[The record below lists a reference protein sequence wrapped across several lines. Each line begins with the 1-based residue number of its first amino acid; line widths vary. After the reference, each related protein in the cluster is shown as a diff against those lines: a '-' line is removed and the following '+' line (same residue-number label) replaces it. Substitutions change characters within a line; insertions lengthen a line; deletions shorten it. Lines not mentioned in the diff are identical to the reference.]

1 MDPTYA
7 GFLVWVQTLMGVPV
21 DQMPDDATLQAAYDE
36 ALNLAYYQLAGI
48 PCQPAPSPTIYA
60 LAVYNLAGAI
70 LMEIAIDNPDS
81 TFWEDLR
88 TKFGINSFV
97 PGLINQAHDQHTGEG
112 MSIPPQLL
120 NGLTLFDL
128 QLLKTPWGRRYLMFA
143 GQWGTIW
150 GLTG

>member
-1 MDPTYA
+1 MDPTYE
-7 GFLVWVQTLMGVPV
+7 GFLQWVQTLMGVPV
-21 DQMPDDATLQAAYDE
+21 NQIPDDATLQAAYDE
-36 ALNLAYYQLAGI
+36 ALNLAYINLVLI
-48 PCQPAPSPTIYA
+48 PSQPTSPSIYA

-70 LMEIAIDNPDS
+70 LMEIAVDNPDS

-88 TKFGINSFV
+88 SKFGINSFT
-97 PGLINQAHDQHTGEG
+97 PGLINSAHDQHTGEG
-112 MSIPPQLL
+112 MSIPPSLI
-120 NGLTLFDL
+120 NGLTLLDL